1 MRYTQYYIP
10 TLREIPSEAELDSH
24 KLMLRA
30 GLIRKAAAG
39 IYSFLPLAHRVLKK
53 IIRIVEEEM
62 DRAGGIQ
69 VLLPIVQPAE
79 IWHQTGRWNVYGDE
93 MFRLRDRHGR
103 DFCLGPTHEEM
114 ITTLLKNEVRSYRD
128 LPLRIYQIQNKYR
141 DEIRPRFGVMRAR
154 EFIMKDLYSFDRDEE
169 GLNRSY
175 EAMYEAYERILTRC
189 GLKFRAVEA
198 DSGAIGGDVSHEF
211 MVLAPA
217 GEAVILYCEA
227 CNYAANNE
235 KATAALPATAGEP
248 LLEVE
253 KVATPGQATVAEVT
267 AFLQVAP
274 EKLIKT
280 LFYKTETE
288 FIAVLVRGD
297 DDLNEIKLGNLLN
310 QPYWLAPPEEIAEQ
324 LGLPVGYVGPV
335 GLKEKG
341 VKVLAD
347 HRIKAMKNAVCGA
360 NAQDF
365 HLLNVNLERDFTVD
379 TFADLRLAKAG
390 DPCVHCGQPLQET
403 RGVEVGHIFK
413 LGTKYSA
420 AMNATFRDEDGIE
433 KPFIMG
439 CYGIGITRMMAAA
452 IEQNNDED
460 GIKWPLPI
468 APFQVIILALGEEQK
483 AAAEQIYQE
492 LMAAG
497 VEVLFDDRD
506 ERPGVKFK
514 DADLIGIPLRLTVGP
529 KSLAQGE
536 VEVKVRMTGEDFRWP
551 LAEVTARVLAYLKE
565 QDPAGV

>member
-1 MRYTQYYIP
+1 MRYSQYYIP
-10 TLREIPSEAELDSH
+10 TLREIPAEAEIDSH

-30 GLIRKAAAG
+30 GMIRKAAAG
-39 IYSFLPLAHRVLKK
+39 MYSFLPLAYRVLQK
-53 IIRIVEEEM
+53 IRRVVEEEM
-62 DRAGGIQ
+62 DRAGGQQ

-79 IWHQTGRWNVYGDE
+79 IWHQTGRWDVYGEE
-93 MFRLRDRHGR
+93 MFRLQDRHQR

-114 ITTLLKNEVRSYRD
+114 ITTLVKNEVRSYRE
-128 LPLRIYQIQNKYR
+128 LPLRLYQIQNKYR
-141 DEIRPRFGVMRAR
+141 DEIRPRYGVMRAR

-175 EAMYEAYERILTRC
+175 EAMYEAYTRIFTRC

-198 DSGAIGGDVSHEF
+198 DSGAIGGEVSHEF

-217 GEAVILYCEA
+217 GEAVILYCEG
-227 CNYAANNE
+227 CNYAANDE
-235 KATAALPATAGEP
+235 KATAALPETAAEP
-248 LLEVE
+248 LLAVE
-253 KVATPGQATVAEVT
+253 KVATPNQATVAEVT
-267 AFLQVAP
+267 AFLKVAP

-280 LFYKTETE
+280 LFYKTESE

-310 QPYWLAPPEEIAEQ
+310 QPYWLAAPEEIAEK

-341 VKVLAD
+341 VKVFAD
-347 HRIKAMKNAVCGA
+347 LRIQTMKNAICGA
-360 NAQDF
+360 NEQDF
-365 HLLNVNLERDFTVD
+365 HLRHVNLERDFTVD

-390 DPCVHCGQPLQET
+390 DACVHCGQPLQET

-413 LGTKYSA
+413 LGTKYSSA
-420 AMNATFRDEDGIE
+420 LNATFRDEDGVE

-439 CYGIGITRMMAAA
+439 CYGIGISRIMAAA
-452 IEQNNDED
+452 IEQNNDEN

-483 AAAEQIYQE
+483 AAAEQIYRE
-492 LMAAG
+492 LTAAG
-497 VEVLFDDRD
+497 VEVLYDDRD

-551 LAEVTARVLAYLKE
+551 LAEITARVLAYIKE
-565 QDPAGV
+565 HDPVGA

>member
-30 GLIRKAAAG
+30 GMIRKAAAG
-39 IYSFLPLAHRVLKK
+39 IYSFLPLAYRVLKK
-53 IIRIVEEEM
+53 ITRIVEEEM
-62 DRAGGIQ
+62 DRAGGLQ
-69 VLLPIVQPAE
+69 VMLPIVQPAE
-79 IWHQTGRWNVYGDE
+79 IWHESGRWDVYGDE
-93 MFRLRDRHGR
+93 MYRLKDRHGR

-114 ITTLLKNEVRSYRD
+114 ITTLLKNEVRSYRE

-169 GLNRSY
+169 GLNQSY
-175 EAMYEAYERILTRC
+175 DAMYEAYERIFTRC

-227 CNYAANNE
+227 CNYAANDE
-235 KATAALPATAGEP
+235 KATAALPETATEP
-248 LLEVE
+248 LRDVE
-253 KVATPGQATVAEVT
+253 KVATPNQATVAEVT
-267 AFLQVAP
+267 AFLNIAP

-310 QPYWLAPPEEIAEQ
+310 QPYWLAAPDELAAK

-347 HRIKAMKNAVCGA
+347 LRIKTMKNAVCGA
-360 NAQDF
+360 NEQDF
-365 HLLNVNLERDFTVD
+365 HLCHVNPERDFTVD

-390 DPCVHCGQPLQET
+390 DPCVRCGQPLQET

-413 LGTKYSA
+413 LGTKYSSA
-420 AMNATFRDEDGIE
+420 LNATFRDEDGVE

-439 CYGIGITRMMAAA
+439 CYGIGISRIMAAA

-468 APFQVIILALGEEQK
+468 APFQVTILALGEEQK

-492 LMAAG
+492 LTAAG
-497 VEVLFDDRD
+497 VEVLFDDRP

-536 VEVKVRMTGEDFRWP
+536 VEVKNRMTGEDFRWP
-551 LAEVTARVLAYLKE
+551 LTEVTTRVLTYLKE
-565 QDPAGV
+565 HNRADV